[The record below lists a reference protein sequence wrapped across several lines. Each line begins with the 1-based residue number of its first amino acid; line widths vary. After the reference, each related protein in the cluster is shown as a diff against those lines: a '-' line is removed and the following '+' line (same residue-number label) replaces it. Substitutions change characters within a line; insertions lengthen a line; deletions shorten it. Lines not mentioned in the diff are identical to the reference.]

1 MKRIAILGSSGMIGS
16 GVTAGLAGLGIEV
29 SEFNRS
35 GSPVVSGN
43 DAYEFNLNQ
52 ENLAEEISKL
62 GKYEFILNFTG
73 VIRHKIDVTSRLSKA
88 NAFLMNVVFP
98 SELNELASRTN
109 CKILQVGTDCVFSG
123 RSGEYDELSIHD
135 PIDFY
140 GETKSEGESHLSKTM
155 NIRVSVVGRELDS
168 NVELMNWLLSQPL
181 NAEVEGF
188 TNHLWNGVTPIQLAK
203 LINSIFANNLFV
215 PGTLHLVPSSSISKY
230 ELLQL
235 IARLG
240 GRSDL
245 RINPVTARTS
255 VDRTL
260 RTAFPARNKQ
270 LWATGGY
277 QEIPNIQDMIV
288 EYMDWSH

>member
-1 MKRIAILGSSGMIGS
+1 
-16 GVTAGLAGLGIEV
+16 
-29 SEFNRS
+29 
-35 GSPVVSGN
+35 
-43 DAYEFNLNQ
+43 
-52 ENLAEEISKL
+52 
-62 GKYEFILNFTG
+62 
-73 VIRHKIDVTSRLSKA
+73 
-88 NAFLMNVVFP
+88 MNVVFP

-140 GETKSEGESHLSKTM
+140 GETKSDGESHLSKTM

-203 LINSIFANNLFV
+203 LINSILANNLLV
-215 PGTLHLVPSSSISKY
+215 PGTIHLVPSSSISKY

-240 GRSDL
+240 ERSDL
-245 RINPVTARTS
+245 RINPVSARTS

-260 RTAFPARNKQ
+260 RTAFPERNKQ
-270 LWATGGY
+270 LWVAGGY

-288 EYMDWSH
+288 EYMDWSY